1 MSENTM
7 TFRQLVRRGMELSPE
22 FRRGLGV
29 TLLLAAIAAGGRAAV
44 PFLTQRITDYGLLA
58 PDGVDVGYV
67 VEYALG
73 GAVVLVI
80 TSIVAWRVRA
90 RMVAAA
96 EAGLAT
102 LRIRAFGKVHELS
115 VLTQNEEQRGRYVS
129 RVTGDVETM
138 RDLMQWT
145 GAAMMISALESA
157 VVFGVMLAYSWQLS
171 LLVLLAFI
179 PMGLSLLWIQPRV
192 RDAFHQVRV
201 KMGDLLGRTS
211 EQIVGVAT
219 IRSYGVQERMRRR
232 LRDDIDGIL
241 DAEKRASVLASL
253 NFSSTVVGQSLATG
267 IALIGGTMLALD
279 GQITV
284 GTVVA
289 FAFLV
294 HMFSGP
300 LMWIIEMLA
309 EMQRAVVGWR
319 RVVELVDQEVTVG
332 DPGVDG
338 TPIPHG
344 HGELSI
350 EGVRLTYPGGP
361 EVLKGVDLTVPAGR
375 RLALVGQTGSGKT
388 SLARLMSRFFDP
400 TEGTVRVGGVDL
412 REGPMLEPVAGE
424 SFDLVVSNP
433 PFVITP
439 EGAPSFE
446 YRAGGEQGDGIVAG
460 LVSSV
465 GTVLAP
471 GGVAQMLGNWEVHG
485 DSWSEGIEA
494 WLAASPVP
502 LDAWVIERDR
512 LDAAEYAET
521 WLRDAGVPPER
532 GRAEFEAAYEAYLSD
547 FDARGV
553 RSVGFGMVLLR
564 RPVSGVPTLRRLEQ
578 HEGALQEP
586 FGGYLVHALAAHD
599 RVASLSDEA
608 LLDTAWTAADDV
620 TRESYGPVLQADPSY
635 ILLRQGA
642 GLGRSVSM
650 DTALAGFVGA
660 CDGELTAGQI
670 AHPLAALLDV
680 PASRMVEGLVPAVR
694 ELVADGFLR

>member
-179 PMGLSLLWIQPRV
+179 PMVLSLLWIQPRV

-219 IRSYGVQERMRRR
+219 IRSYGVQERMRQR

-319 RVVELVDQEVTVG
+319 RVVELVDQEVTVA

-412 REGPMLEPVAGE
+412 REVPMSSLRRSVAVVPQEGFLFDGTILANLGYALPDASPADLERRARAAFESLGLDGWVATLPAGLNTTVGPRGELLSAGE
-424 SFDLVVSNP
+424 RQLVSIARAYLRDPDLLILDEATSAVDPATEVRISRALESLMQGRTAVVIAHRLSTAERADLVAVM
-433 PFVITP
+433 
-439 EGAPSFE
+439 
-446 YRAGGEQGDGIVAG
+446 EQGELAE
-460 LVSSV
+460 V
-465 GTVLAP
+465 GP
-471 GGVAQMLGNWEVHG
+471 H
-485 DSWSEGIEA
+485 
-494 WLAASPVP
+494 
-502 LDAWVIERDR
+502 
-512 LDAAEYAET
+512 
-521 WLRDAGVPPER
+521 
-532 GRAEFEAAYEAYLSD
+532 
-547 FDARGV
+547 
-553 RSVGFGMVLLR
+553 
-564 RPVSGVPTLRRLEQ
+564 
-578 HEGALQEP
+578 
-586 FGGYLVHALAAHD
+586 
-599 RVASLSDEA
+599 
-608 LLDTAWTAADDV
+608 
-620 TRESYGPVLQADPSY
+620 
-635 ILLRQGA
+635 
-642 GLGRSVSM
+642 
-650 DTALAGFVGA
+650 
-660 CDGELTAGQI
+660 
-670 AHPLAALLDV
+670 
-680 PASRMVEGLVPAVR
+680 R
-694 ELVADGFLR
+694 ELVNAGGIYARLHEAWVAQTRD